1 MVRLRSGEGQT
12 GANIVVLEIRKIGKH
27 FCLAHTGGEEIE
39 YVLNSDTNA
48 PDARTT
54 AALVWIERDAIHSG
68 GT

>member
-39 YVLNSDTNA
+39 DVLNSDTHA
-48 PDARTT
+48 ADARTT
-54 AALVWIERDAIHSG
+54 AALVWIERDAIHCG